1 MKKRIKLRKF
11 EFDLTPLS
19 AMLAFVPL
27 CILLEMSHADP
38 VWIFITAGL
47 AIIPLAGLMG
57 TATEHLAEH
66 LGAGIGGLLNA
77 TFGNAAELIIGFIA
91 LQAGLIDVVKA
102 SILSL
107 IHI

>member
-11 EFDLTPLS
+11 ESDLTPLS

-47 AIIPLAGLMG
+47 ATVSYTHLDVYKRQLHSFSSSTLLYSASSNFSSSGL
-57 TATEHLAEH
+57 
-66 LGAGIGGLLNA
+66 
-77 TFGNAAELIIGFIA
+77 
-91 LQAGLIDVVKA
+91 
-102 SILSL
+102 
-107 IHI
+107 